1 MNMCLFPLRP
11 KIVCFAILL
20 CITEQFLHRAS
31 SGLGRRRRTT
41 VHHNNGQSLNCSDNQ
56 GLVEA
61 VGFPF
66 QREIVTRDQESRF
79 ESSSVSRET

>member
-20 CITEQFLHRAS
+20 CITEQFLSRSS
-31 SGLGRRRRTT
+31 SGVGRRRRTT

-56 GLVEA
+56 ELASVEED
-61 VGFPF
+61 GKYPLSEEN
-66 QREIVTRDQESRF
+66 RDPRTRIEI
-79 ESSSVSRET
+79 